1 MFIVWGFGRL
11 QKLSNM
17 PCTRSDGALVV
28 ADANHVEKVLAP
40 AGSGATVVYRLGYYN
55 ICLPKTLHSEE

>member
-1 MFIVWGFGRL
+1 M